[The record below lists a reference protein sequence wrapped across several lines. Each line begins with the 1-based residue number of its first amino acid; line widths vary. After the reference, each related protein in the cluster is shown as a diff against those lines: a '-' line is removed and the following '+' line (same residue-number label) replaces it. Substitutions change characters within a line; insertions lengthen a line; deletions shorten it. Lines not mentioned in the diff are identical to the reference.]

1 VRWSQA
7 WVRVLRITEVN
18 VTLFLGCLSPEEMVL
33 STQVGW
39 YAAAFS
45 VAIVFASV
53 LLSLNRGSFV
63 WSLIC
68 VMLLVLHPAWTMG
81 VDSGDCGYA
90 KRFLSGALSFVL
102 LALLMC
108 QIFWPQ
114 FSRLRFLVILCALCW
129 VASLPFVA
137 PVVVPYI
144 FYFSTMRGDSFFDK
158 ILQSFAL
165 SSHDLFRFAVVLSAI
180 CLAAWLSGQVQ
191 ARRRKH

>member
-18 VTLFLGCLSPEEMVL
+18 VTLFLGCLSPGEMVL

-53 LLSLNRGSFV
+53 LLSLNRDSFV

-81 VDSGDCGYA
+81 VDSAGLEG
-90 KRFLSGALSFVL
+90 V
-102 LALLMC
+102 
-108 QIFWPQ
+108 
-114 FSRLRFLVILCALCW
+114 
-129 VASLPFVA
+129 VAS
-137 PVVVPYI
+137 
-144 FYFSTMRGDSFFDK
+144 STRVWSRT
-158 ILQSFAL
+158 A
-165 SSHDLFRFAVVLSAI
+165 SSR
-180 CLAAWLSGQVQ
+180 
-191 ARRRKH
+191 ARTQ